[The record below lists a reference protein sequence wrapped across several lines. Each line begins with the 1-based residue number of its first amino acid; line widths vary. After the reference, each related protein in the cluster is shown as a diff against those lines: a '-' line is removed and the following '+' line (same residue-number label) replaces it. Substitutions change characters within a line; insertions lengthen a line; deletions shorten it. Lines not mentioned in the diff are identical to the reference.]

1 VILIKTKKEI
11 DYIRESC
18 RIVAEVLQLM
28 KRYAKPGIT
37 TLELDKIAEDYIL
50 SNNARA
56 AFKGYSQ
63 AGSFDYPGSIC
74 SSIDDEV
81 VHGIPGNRV
90 LKEGE
95 LLSIDVGVEKNNY
108 YGDAAI
114 SIAIGK
120 ISEEKKKLMDVTEK
134 SLYIGIEQ
142 AVAGNRIGD
151 IGNAIQTYVESFGFS
166 VVRDLCGHGVG
177 KHLHED
183 PQIPNYGK
191 RGTGAL
197 IKNGMTL
204 AIEPM
209 INMGSH
215 KVFVD
220 EDGWTV
226 KTIDGLPSAHF
237 EHTIAVIDGKPEILT
252 ICWIKKYGKARTNKS
267 RWNSYWNITKCS
279 FQGSTWKWAWNP
291 CSYFR
296 KDENAFYKNI
306 SWR

>member
-95 LLSIDVGVEKNNY
+95 LLSVDVGVEKNNY

-252 ICWIKKYGKARTNKS
+252 IC
-267 RWNSYWNITKCS
+267 
-279 FQGSTWKWAWNP
+279 
-291 CSYFR
+291 
-296 KDENAFYKNI
+296 
-306 SWR
+306 